1 MKNYTFKQDV
11 EVKDKPSEST
21 STLVGAYSAGE
32 VVPVDIEDGGWAHTP
47 IGWVYMYDNSEGNG
61 ELVME
66 PANPGDAV
74 TVPPEEAASGGA
86 TTPNN
91 PEDKSESSDNG
102 NDIVTASNYNTGNSF
117 FDTILKAVGLGGIF
131 GKGKSSGGM
140 DLKVSSIRGIF
151 GCPYQFMPEVDPREN
166 FDDGINN
173 KPGVIYLDRIISR
186 IPLLI
191 MVPGEPVFLPDGNN
205 AEKKFFLNLLNGA
218 GTEGNSAA
226 KSMEETLTNKP
237 IKYYGLKPSWDKYYL
252 DYVDPMLSAVATF
265 MDLRNV
271 QYFEDELGSWS
282 WQNNLPNELNAFS
295 AYRGGVAFYLN
306 ADSSFSEGFNNS
318 SAPSALLSKLNS
330 LSDIG
335 REINFIMGSKGEGTA
350 LGAIHDWGKSIGASP
365 DETTKQMQMRTEGL
379 LGSLASGISTTVVQ
393 GGKLMF
399 PEIWSDSSYSR
410 DYNIN
415 IKLVS
420 PDNDDYSIF
429 LNILAPLVHIIALTA
444 PHNVDVNGYIS
455 PFIVRVFY
463 KGVFSC
469 PMGLIQSVS
478 FTKGGEG
485 NWSQSGLPTVVDVSI
500 SIKELYSTMSIGQSK
515 IGMEVN
521 TSQMDY
527 LANLCGINIM
537 EPDLRRQF
545 YLWNTLHGPE
555 SIIREIKGLDDRLIN
570 QVTYALQSTFRF

>member
-1 MKNYTFKQDV
+1 MKTYILKKDV
-11 EVKDKPSEST
+11 EVKSKPSEDE
-21 STLVGAYSAGE
+21 STLVGAYGSGQ
-32 VVPVDIEDGGWAHTP
+32 PVKVDLESGGWAYTSSP
-47 IGWVYMYDNSEGNG
+47 IDGWFYMYDNSTGGNSSLIV
-61 ELVME
+61 ELS
-66 PANPGDAV
+66 PGDAV
-74 TVPPEEAASGGA
+74 NVPPEEASNGGA

-91 PEDKSESSDNG
+91 PEDKSVNDNG
-102 NDIVTASNYNTGNSF
+102 NEIVNANNYNTENSKF
-117 FDTILKAVGLGGIF
+117 ETFMKSIGLGSLF
-131 GKGKSSGGM
+131 NDDNSGM

-151 GCPYQFMPEVDPREN
+151 GCPYQFMPEVDPREYFN
-166 FDDGINN
+166 DTVND
-173 KPGVIYLDRIISR
+173 KPGVIYLDKIISR

-191 MVPGEPVFLPDGNN
+191 MVPGEPVFLPDGSDD
-205 AEKKFFLNLLNGA
+205 EKRFFLDLLNGA
-218 GTEGNSAA
+218 DTSSSAG
-226 KSMEETLTNKP
+226 KTMEETLTSKP
-237 IKYYGLKPSWDKYYL
+237 IKYYGLKPMWDKYYREF
-252 DYVDPMLSAVATF
+252 VDPMLNAVATF
-265 MDLRNV
+265 MNLRDV
-271 QYFEDELGSWS
+271 PYFGSDLGSWS
-282 WQNNLPNELNAFS
+282 WENNLPNELNIFS

-306 ADSSFSEGFNNS
+306 AESSFSEGFNNS
-318 SAPSALLSKLNS
+318 STPSALLSKVNS

-335 REINFIMGSKGEGTA
+335 REINFIMGSRGEGTTM
-350 LGAIHDWGKSIGASP
+350 GKIHDIGKDIGATAG
-365 DETTKQMQMRTEGL
+365 ETTQKMMPEGL
-379 LGSLASGISTTVVQ
+379 LGALASGISSTVIQ

-410 DYNIN
+410 DYSIN
-415 IKLVS
+415 LKLVS

-429 LNILAPLVHIIALTA
+429 LNILAPLVHIIALVA

-500 SIKELYSTMSIGQSK
+500 SIKELYSTMSIGQSGT
-515 IGMEVN
+515 GMEVN

-545 YLWNTLHGPE
+545 YLWNTLHGPD
-555 SIIREIKGLDDRLIN
+555 SIIRQIKGLDDRLIREA
-570 QVTYALQSTFRF
+570 TYQFQRIFSF

>member
-1 MKNYTFKQDV
+1 MKTYILKKDV
-11 EVKDKPSEST
+11 EVKTKPSEDEGDF
-21 STLVGAYSAGE
+21 VGDYESGQS
-32 VVPVDIEDGGWAHTP
+32 VNVDFESGGWAYTVAP
-47 IGWVYMYDNSEGNG
+47 LNGWFYMYDNNTGGNSS
-61 ELVME
+61 LIVDTI
-66 PANPGDAV
+66 PGDAV
-74 TVPPEEAASGGA
+74 NVPPDEASNGGA
-86 TTPNN
+86 TNPNN
-91 PEDKSESSDNG
+91 PEDRSPDNNG
-102 NDIVTASNYNTGNSF
+102 NDVVTASNYNTDNSR
-117 FDTILKAVGLGGIF
+117 FDTFMKSIGLGALF
-131 GKGKSSGGM
+131 EDENSGM

-151 GCPYQFMPEVDPREN
+151 GCPYQFMPEVDPREH
-166 FDDGINN
+166 FDDMVND
-173 KPGVIYLDRIISR
+173 KPGVIYLDKIISR

-191 MVPGEPVFLPDGNN
+191 MVPGEPVFLPDGSD
-205 AEKKFFLNLLNGA
+205 AEKRFFLDLLNGA
-218 GTEGNSAA
+218 DTSSSAG
-226 KSMEETLTNKP
+226 KSMEETLTSKP
-237 IKYYGLKPSWDKYYL
+237 IKYYGLKPMWDKYYR
-252 DYVDPMLSAVATF
+252 DFVDPMLSAVATF
-265 MDLRNV
+265 MNLRDVPYFGEDLGGWAW
-271 QYFEDELGSWS
+271 E
-282 WQNNLPNELNAFS
+282 NNLPNELNIFS

-318 SAPSALLSKLNS
+318 SAPSALLSKVNS

-335 REINFIMGSKGEGTA
+335 REINFIMGSRGEGTA
-350 LGAIHDWGKSIGASP
+350 MGKIHDIGKDIGASAG
-365 DETTKQMQMRTEGL
+365 ETTQKMMPEGL
-379 LGSLASGISTTVVQ
+379 LGALASGISSTVIQ

-429 LNILAPLVHIIALTA
+429 LNILAPLIHIIALVA

-500 SIKELYSTMSIGQSK
+500 SVKELYSTMSIGQSST
-515 IGMEVN
+515 GMEVN

-555 SIIREIKGLDDRLIN
+555 SVIRQIKGLDDRLIREA
-570 QVTYALQSTFRF
+570 TYKFQSIFSL

>member
-1 MKNYTFKQDV
+1 MKTYILKKDV
-11 EVKDKPSEST
+11 EVKSKPSEDE
-21 STLVGAYSAGE
+21 STLVGAYGSGK
-32 VVPVDIEDGGWAHTP
+32 PVKVDLESGGWAYTSSP
-47 IGWVYMYDNSEGNG
+47 IDGWFYMYDNSTGGNSSLIV
-61 ELVME
+61 ELS
-66 PANPGDAV
+66 PGDAV
-74 TVPPEEAASGGA
+74 NVPPEEASNGGA

-91 PEDKSESSDNG
+91 PEDKSVNDNG
-102 NDIVTASNYNTGNSF
+102 NEIVNANNYNTENSKF
-117 FDTILKAVGLGGIF
+117 ETFMKSIGLGSLF
-131 GKGKSSGGM
+131 NDDNSGM

-151 GCPYQFMPEVDPREN
+151 GCPYQFMPEVDPREYFN
-166 FDDGINN
+166 DTVND
-173 KPGVIYLDRIISR
+173 KPGVIYLDKIISR

-191 MVPGEPVFLPDGNN
+191 MVPGEPVFLPDGSDD
-205 AEKKFFLNLLNGA
+205 EKRFFLDLLNGA
-218 GTEGNSAA
+218 DTSSSAG
-226 KSMEETLTNKP
+226 KTMEETLTSKP
-237 IKYYGLKPSWDKYYL
+237 IKYYGLKPMWDKYYR
-252 DYVDPMLSAVATF
+252 DFVDPMLNAVATF
-265 MDLRNV
+265 MNLRDV
-271 QYFEDELGSWS
+271 PYFGSDLGSWS
-282 WQNNLPNELNAFS
+282 WENNLPNELNIFS

-306 ADSSFSEGFNNS
+306 AESSFSEGFNNS
-318 SAPSALLSKLNS
+318 STPSALLSKVNS

-335 REINFIMGSKGEGTA
+335 REINFIMGSRGEGTTM
-350 LGAIHDWGKSIGASP
+350 GKIHDIGKDIGASAG
-365 DETTKQMQMRTEGL
+365 ETTQKMMPEGL
-379 LGSLASGISTTVVQ
+379 LGALASGISSTVIQ

-429 LNILAPLVHIIALTA
+429 LNILVPLVHIISLVA

-500 SIKELYSTMSIGQSK
+500 SIKELYSTMSIGKSGT
-515 IGMEVN
+515 GMEVN

-545 YLWNTLHGPE
+545 YLWNTLHGPD
-555 SIIREIKGLDDRLIN
+555 SIIRQIKGLDDRLIREA
-570 QVTYALQSTFRF
+570 TYQFQRIFSF

>member
-1 MKNYTFKQDV
+1 MKTYVLKKDV
-11 EVKDKPSEST
+11 EVKTKPSEDEGDF
-21 STLVGAYSAGE
+21 VGDYESGQS
-32 VVPVDIEDGGWAHTP
+32 VNVDFESGGWAYTVAP
-47 IGWVYMYDNSEGNG
+47 LNGWFYMYDNNTGGNSSLIV
-61 ELVME
+61 ETI
-66 PANPGDAV
+66 PGDAV
-74 TVPPEEAASGGA
+74 NVPPDEASNGGA
-86 TTPNN
+86 TNPNN
-91 PEDKSESSDNG
+91 PEDRSPDNNG
-102 NDIVTASNYNTGNSF
+102 NDVVTASNYNTDNSR
-117 FDTILKAVGLGGIF
+117 FDTFMKSIGLGALF
-131 GKGKSSGGM
+131 EDDNSGM
-140 DLKVSSIRGIF
+140 ELKVSSIRGIF
-151 GCPYQFMPEVDPREN
+151 GCPYQFMPEVDPREH
-166 FDDGINN
+166 FDDMVND
-173 KPGVIYLDRIISR
+173 KPGVIYLDKIISR

-191 MVPGEPVFLPDGNN
+191 MVPGEPVFLPDGSD
-205 AEKKFFLNLLNGA
+205 AEKRFFLDLLNGA
-218 GTEGNSAA
+218 DTSSSAG
-226 KSMEETLTNKP
+226 KSMEETLTSKP
-237 IKYYGLKPSWDKYYL
+237 IKYYGLKPMWDKYYR
-252 DYVDPMLSAVATF
+252 DFVDPMLSAVATF
-265 MDLRNV
+265 MNLRDVPYFGEDLGGWAW
-271 QYFEDELGSWS
+271 E
-282 WQNNLPNELNAFS
+282 NNLPNELNAFS

-318 SAPSALLSKLNS
+318 SAPSALLSKVNS

-335 REINFIMGSKGEGTA
+335 REINFIMGSRGEGTA
-350 LGAIHDWGKSIGASP
+350 MGKIHDIGKDIGASAG
-365 DETTKQMQMRTEGL
+365 ETTQKMMPEGL
-379 LGSLASGISTTVVQ
+379 LGSLASGISSTVIQ

-429 LNILAPLVHIIALTA
+429 LNILAPLIHIIALVA

-500 SIKELYSTMSIGQSK
+500 SIKELYSTMSIGQSST
-515 IGMEVN
+515 GMEVN

-555 SIIREIKGLDDRLIN
+555 SVIRQIKGLDDRLIREA
-570 QVTYALQSTFRF
+570 TYKFQSIFSL

>member
-1 MKNYTFKQDV
+1 MKTYILKKDV
-11 EVKDKPSEST
+11 EVKSKPSEDEGT
-21 STLVGAYSAGE
+21 FVGAYGSGQS
-32 VVPVDIEDGGWAHTP
+32 VNVDLESGGWAYTVAP
-47 IGWVYMYDNSEGNG
+47 LNGWFYMYDNNTGGNSS
-61 ELVME
+61 LIVDTV
-66 PANPGDAV
+66 PGDAV
-74 TVPPEEAASGGA
+74 NVPPDEASNGGA
-86 TTPNN
+86 TNPNN
-91 PEDKSESSDNG
+91 PEDRSPDNNG
-102 NDIVTASNYNTGNSF
+102 NDVVTANNYNTENSR
-117 FDTILKAVGLGGIF
+117 FDTFMKSIGLGALF
-131 GKGKSSGGM
+131 EDDNAGM

-151 GCPYQFMPEVDPREN
+151 GCPYQFMPEVDPREH
-166 FDDGINN
+166 FDDMVND
-173 KPGVIYLDRIISR
+173 KPGVIYLDKIISR

-191 MVPGEPVFLPDGNN
+191 MVPGEPVFLPDGSD
-205 AEKKFFLNLLNGA
+205 AEKRFFLDLLNGA
-218 GTEGNSAA
+218 DTSSSAG
-226 KSMEETLTNKP
+226 KSMEETLTSKP
-237 IKYYGLKPSWDKYYL
+237 IKYYGLKPMWDKYYR
-252 DYVDPMLSAVATF
+252 DFVDPMLSAVATF
-265 MDLRNV
+265 MNLRDVPYFGEDLGGWAW
-271 QYFEDELGSWS
+271 E
-282 WQNNLPNELNAFS
+282 NNLPNELNIFS

-318 SAPSALLSKLNS
+318 SAPSALLSKVNS

-335 REINFIMGSKGEGTA
+335 REINFIMGSRGEGTA
-350 LGAIHDWGKSIGASP
+350 MGKIHDIGKDIGASAG
-365 DETTKQMQMRTEGL
+365 ETTQKMMPEGL
-379 LGSLASGISTTVVQ
+379 LGSLASGISSTVIQ

-429 LNILAPLVHIIALTA
+429 LNILVPLVHIISLVA

-500 SIKELYSTMSIGQSK
+500 SVKELYSTMSIGQSST
-515 IGMEVN
+515 GMEVN

-555 SIIREIKGLDDRLIN
+555 SIIRQIKGLDDRLIREA
-570 QVTYALQSTFRF
+570 TYKFQRIFSL

>member
-1 MKNYTFKQDV
+1 MKTYVLNETVTIK
-11 EVKDKPSEST
+11 KIPSETDDSF
-21 STLVGAYSAGE
+21 LGIYKAGDT
-32 VVPVDIEDGGWAHTP
+32 VTVDYEDGGWAYTSSP
-47 IGWVYMYDNSEGNG
+47 VSGFFYMYDNKTGGNKK
-61 ELVME
+61 VVVD
-66 PANPGDAV
+66 ASPGDAIA
-74 TVPPEEAASGGA
+74 VPPEEAANGGA

-91 PEDKSESSDNG
+91 PEDKSKDGDILDTIFESG
-102 NDIVTASNYNTGNSF
+102 NDAFKSIL
-117 FDTILKAVGLGGIF
+117 DTLKSGWSKISEYLNQ
-131 GKGKSSGGM
+131 SSGPS
-140 DLKVSSIRGIF
+140 LKISSIRGIF
-151 GCPYQFMPEVDPREN
+151 GCPYQFLPEVDPRPD
-166 FDDGINN
+166 FDDSVND
-173 KPGVIYLDRIISR
+173 KPGVIYLDRIIAR

-191 MVPGEPVFLPDGNN
+191 VVPGEPVFLPDGSD
-205 AEKKFFLNLLNGA
+205 AEKRFFLDLLNGA
-218 GTEGNSAA
+218 DTSRNSAGQT
-226 KSMEETLTNKP
+226 MEEALTSKP
-237 IKYYGLKPSWDKYYL
+237 IKYYGLKPSWAKYYR

-265 MDLRNV
+265 MNLRNV
-271 QYFEDELGSWS
+271 KYFDNDLGAWS
-282 WQNNLPNELNAFS
+282 WENNIPEEINSFT

-306 ADSSFSEGFNNS
+306 ADSSFSEGFNNA
-318 SAPSALLSKLNS
+318 SAPSALLSKVNS

-335 REINFIMGSKGEGTA
+335 REINFIMGSRGEGTA
-350 LGAIHDWGKSIGASP
+350 FGKIHDLTKSGIGTIGDATNAMMP
-365 DETTKQMQMRTEGL
+365 DGL
-379 LGSLASGISTTVVQ
+379 LGSLASGISSTVIQ

-415 IKLVS
+415 LKLVS

-429 LNILAPLVHIIALTA
+429 LNILVPLIHIVALVA

-500 SIKELYSTMSIGQSK
+500 SIKELYSTMSIGESGT
-515 IGMEVN
+515 GMETN

-555 SIIREIKGLDDRLIN
+555 SIIRQIKGLDDRLIN
-570 QVTYALQSTFRF
+570 EVTYRYQRLFGRM

>member
-1 MKNYTFKQDV
+1 MKTYILNQDV
-11 EVKDKPSEST
+11 ELKNKPSESEG
-21 STLVGAYSAGE
+21 TLAGAYSSGQTIN
-32 VVPVDIEDGGWAHTP
+32 VDIEAGGWGYTSSP
-47 IGWVYMYDNSEGNG
+47 IAGWFYMYNNKTGGNKK
-61 ELVME
+61 LVVD
-66 PANPGDAV
+66 AVPGDAV
-74 TVPPEEAASGGA
+74 NVPSEEAANGGA
-86 TTPNN
+86 TNPNN
-91 PEDKSESSDNG
+91 PEDKSKNDNG
-102 NDIVTASNYNTGNSF
+102 NDIVNASNYKTGSSTF
-117 FDTILKAVGLGGIF
+117 ELFMKSIGLGALVSDD
-131 GKGKSSGGM
+131 SSGM

-151 GCPYQFMPEVDPREN
+151 GCPYQFMPEVDPREH
-166 FDDGINN
+166 FDDMVND
-173 KPGVIYLDRIISR
+173 KPGVIYLDKIISR

-191 MVPGEPVFLPDGNN
+191 MVPGEPVFLPDGSDD
-205 AEKKFFLNLLNGA
+205 EKRFFLDLLNGA
-218 GTEGNSAA
+218 DTTRNSAGQT
-226 KSMEETLTNKP
+226 MEEALTSKP
-237 IKYYGLKPSWDKYYL
+237 IKYYGLKPMWDKYYRE
-252 DYVDPMLSAVATF
+252 YVDPMLNAVATF
-265 MDLRNV
+265 MNLRDV
-271 QYFEDELGSWS
+271 QYFENTLGDWS
-282 WQNNLPNELNAFS
+282 WENNLPDELNAFS

-318 SAPSALLSKLNS
+318 SAPSALLSKVNS

-335 REINFIMGSKGEGTA
+335 REINFIMGSRGEGTA
-350 LGAIHDWGKSIGASP
+350 MGKIHDMGKDIGAAAG
-365 DETTKQMQMRTEGL
+365 ETTQKMMPEGL
-379 LGSLASGISTTVVQ
+379 LGSLASGISSTVIQ

-415 IKLVS
+415 LKLVS

-429 LNILAPLVHIIALTA
+429 LNILAPLVHIIALVA

-500 SIKELYSTMSIGQSK
+500 SIKELYSTMSIGQSGT
-515 IGMEVN
+515 GMEVN

-545 YLWNTLHGPE
+545 YLWNTLHGPD
-555 SIIREIKGLDDRLIN
+555 SIIRQIKGLDDRLIREA
-570 QVTYALQSTFRF
+570 TYRFQRIFSL

>member
-1 MKNYTFKQDV
+1 MKTYILKKDV
-11 EVKDKPSEST
+11 EVKSKPSEDE
-21 STLVGAYSAGE
+21 STLVGAYGSGQ
-32 VVPVDIEDGGWAHTP
+32 PVKVDLESGGWAYTSSP
-47 IGWVYMYDNSEGNG
+47 IDGWFYMYDNSTGGNSSLIV
-61 ELVME
+61 ELS
-66 PANPGDAV
+66 PGDAV
-74 TVPPEEAASGGA
+74 NVPPEEASNGGA
-86 TTPNN
+86 TTTNN
-91 PEDKSESSDNG
+91 PEDKSVNDNG
-102 NDIVTASNYNTGNSF
+102 NEIVNANNYNTENSKF
-117 FDTILKAVGLGGIF
+117 ETFMKSIGLGSLF
-131 GKGKSSGGM
+131 NDDNSGM

-151 GCPYQFMPEVDPREN
+151 GCPYQFMPEVDPREYFN
-166 FDDGINN
+166 DTVND
-173 KPGVIYLDRIISR
+173 KPGVIYLDKIISR

-191 MVPGEPVFLPDGNN
+191 FVPGEPVFLPDGSDD
-205 AEKKFFLNLLNGA
+205 EKRFFLDLLNGA
-218 GTEGNSAA
+218 DTSSSAG
-226 KSMEETLTNKP
+226 KSMEETLTSKP
-237 IKYYGLKPSWDKYYL
+237 IKYYGLKPMWDKYYR
-252 DYVDPMLSAVATF
+252 DFVDPMLSAVATF
-265 MDLRNV
+265 MNLRDVPYFGEDLGGWAW
-271 QYFEDELGSWS
+271 E
-282 WQNNLPNELNAFS
+282 NNLPDELNIFS

-318 SAPSALLSKLNS
+318 SAPSALLSKVNS

-335 REINFIMGSKGEGTA
+335 REINFIMGSRGEGTA
-350 LGAIHDWGKSIGASP
+350 MGKIHDIGKDIGASAG
-365 DETTKQMQMRTEGL
+365 ETTQKMMPEGL
-379 LGSLASGISTTVVQ
+379 LGALASGISSTVIQ

-429 LNILAPLVHIIALTA
+429 LNILVPLVHIISLVA

-500 SIKELYSTMSIGQSK
+500 SIKELYSTMSIGQSGT
-515 IGMEVN
+515 GMEVN

-545 YLWNTLHGPE
+545 YLWNTLHGPD
-555 SIIREIKGLDDRLIN
+555 SVIRQIKSLDDRLIREA
-570 QVTYALQSTFRF
+570 TYQFQRIFSF

>member
-1 MKNYTFKQDV
+1 MKNYVFKQDV

-21 STLVGAYSAGE
+21 STLVGAYSAGQA
-32 VVPVDIEDGGWAHTP
+32 VPVDIEDGGWAHTP
-47 IGWVYMYDNSEGNG
+47 TGWVYMYDNSEGNAK
-61 ELVME
+61 LVME
-66 PANPGDAV
+66 PVSPGDAV
-74 TVPPEEAASGGA
+74 TVPPEEAANGGA
-86 TTPNN
+86 TNPNN
-91 PEDKSESSDNG
+91 PEDKSKSYDNG
-102 NDIVTASNYNTGNSF
+102 NDIVTASNYNTGNTA
-117 FDTILKAVGLGGIF
+117 FDTFLKAIGLGGIF
-131 GKGKSSGGM
+131 GNDGSAGM

-151 GCPYQFMPEVDPREN
+151 GCPYQFMPEVDPRAN
-166 FDDGINN
+166 FDDNIND
-173 KPGVIYLDRIISR
+173 KPGVIYLDKIISR

-191 MVPGEPVFLPDGNN
+191 MVPGEPVFLPDGSD
-205 AEKKFFLNLLNGA
+205 AEKKFFLDLLNGA
-218 GTEGNSAA
+218 GTEGSSAGR
-226 KSMEETLTNKP
+226 SMEETLTNKP
-237 IKYYGLKPSWDKYYL
+237 IKYYGLKPMWDKYYR

-265 MDLRNV
+265 MNLRDV
-271 QYFEDELGSWS
+271 DYFGTVLHDWMWE
-282 WQNNLPNELNAFS
+282 NNLPNELNAFS

-335 REINFIMGSKGEGTA
+335 REINFIMGSRGEGTTM
-350 LGAIHDWGKSIGASP
+350 GKIHDMGKEIGASAG
-365 DETTKQMQMRTEGL
+365 ETTQKMMPEGL
-379 LGSLASGISTTVVQ
+379 LGSLASGISSTVIQ

-415 IKLVS
+415 LKLVS

-429 LNILAPLVHIIALTA
+429 LNILVPLVHIISLVA

-500 SIKELYSTMSIGQSK
+500 SIKELYSTMSIGQSGT
-515 IGMEVN
+515 GMEVN

-555 SIIREIKGLDDRLIN
+555 SIIREIKGLDDRLIREA
-570 QVTYALQSTFRF
+570 TYQFQRIFRL

>member
-1 MKNYTFKQDV
+1 MKTYVLKKDV
-11 EVKDKPSEST
+11 EVKTKPSEDEGDF
-21 STLVGAYSAGE
+21 VGDYESGQS
-32 VVPVDIEDGGWAHTP
+32 VNVDFESGGWAYTVAP
-47 IGWVYMYDNSEGNG
+47 LNGWFYMYDNNTGGNSS
-61 ELVME
+61 LIVDTI
-66 PANPGDAV
+66 PGDAV
-74 TVPPEEAASGGA
+74 NVPPDEASNGGA
-86 TTPNN
+86 TNPNN
-91 PEDKSESSDNG
+91 PEDRSTDNNG
-102 NDIVTASNYNTGNSF
+102 NDVVTASNYNTDNSR
-117 FDTILKAVGLGGIF
+117 FDTFMKSIGLGALF
-131 GKGKSSGGM
+131 EDDNAGM

-151 GCPYQFMPEVDPREN
+151 GCPYQFMPEVDPREH
-166 FDDGINN
+166 FDDMVND
-173 KPGVIYLDRIISR
+173 KLGVIYLDKIISR

-191 MVPGEPVFLPDGNN
+191 MVPGEPVFLPDGSD
-205 AEKKFFLNLLNGA
+205 AEKRFFLDLLNGA
-218 GTEGNSAA
+218 DTSSSAG
-226 KSMEETLTNKP
+226 KSMEETLTSKP
-237 IKYYGLKPSWDKYYL
+237 IKYYGLKPMWDKYYR
-252 DYVDPMLSAVATF
+252 DFVDPMLSAVATF
-265 MDLRNV
+265 MNLRDVPYFGEDLGGWTW
-271 QYFEDELGSWS
+271 E
-282 WQNNLPNELNAFS
+282 NNLPNELNSFS

-318 SAPSALLSKLNS
+318 SAPSALLSKVNS

-335 REINFIMGSKGEGTA
+335 REINFIMGSRGEGTA
-350 LGAIHDWGKSIGASP
+350 MGKIHDIGKDIGASAG
-365 DETTKQMQMRTEGL
+365 ETTQKMMPEGL
-379 LGSLASGISTTVVQ
+379 LGSLASGISSTVIQ

-429 LNILAPLVHIIALTA
+429 LNILAPLIHIIALVA

-500 SIKELYSTMSIGQSK
+500 SVKELYSTMSIGQSST
-515 IGMEVN
+515 GMEVN

-555 SIIREIKGLDDRLIN
+555 SVIRQIKGLDDRLIREA
-570 QVTYALQSTFRF
+570 TYKFQSIFSL

>member
-1 MKNYTFKQDV
+1 MKTYILKKDV
-11 EVKDKPSEST
+11 EVKSKPSEDE
-21 STLVGAYSAGE
+21 STLVGAYGSGQ
-32 VVPVDIEDGGWAHTP
+32 PVKVNLESGGWAYTSSP
-47 IGWVYMYDNSEGNG
+47 IDGWFYMYDNSTGGNSSLIV
-61 ELVME
+61 ELS
-66 PANPGDAV
+66 PGDAV
-74 TVPPEEAASGGA
+74 NVPPEEVSNGGA

-91 PEDKSESSDNG
+91 PEDKSVNDNG
-102 NDIVTASNYNTGNSF
+102 NEIVNASNYNTENSKF
-117 FDTILKAVGLGGIF
+117 ETFMKSIGLGSLF
-131 GKGKSSGGM
+131 NDDNAGM

-151 GCPYQFMPEVDPREN
+151 GCPYQFMPEVDPREYFN
-166 FDDGINN
+166 DTVND
-173 KPGVIYLDRIISR
+173 KPGVIYLDKIISR

-191 MVPGEPVFLPDGNN
+191 MVPGEPVFLPDGSDD
-205 AEKKFFLNLLNGA
+205 EKRFFLDLLNGA
-218 GTEGNSAA
+218 DTSSSAG
-226 KSMEETLTNKP
+226 KTMEETLTSKP
-237 IKYYGLKPSWDKYYL
+237 IKYYGLKPMWDKYYR
-252 DYVDPMLSAVATF
+252 DFVDPMLNAVATF
-265 MDLRNV
+265 MNLRDV
-271 QYFEDELGSWS
+271 PYFGSDLGSWS
-282 WQNNLPNELNAFS
+282 WENNLPNELNIFS

-306 ADSSFSEGFNNS
+306 AESSFSEGFNNS
-318 SAPSALLSKLNS
+318 STPSALLSKVNS

-335 REINFIMGSKGEGTA
+335 REINFIMGSRGEGTTM
-350 LGAIHDWGKSIGASP
+350 GKIHDIGKDIGASAG
-365 DETTKQMQMRTEGL
+365 ETTQKMMPEGL
-379 LGSLASGISTTVVQ
+379 LGALASGISSTVIQ

-410 DYNIN
+410 DYSIN
-415 IKLVS
+415 LKLVS

-429 LNILAPLVHIIALTA
+429 LNILAPLVHIIALVA

-500 SIKELYSTMSIGQSK
+500 SIKELYSTMSIGQSGT
-515 IGMEVN
+515 GMEVN

-545 YLWNTLHGPE
+545 YLWNTLHGPD
-555 SIIREIKGLDDRLIN
+555 SIIRQIKGLDDRLIREA
-570 QVTYALQSTFRF
+570 TYQFQRIFSF

>member
-1 MKNYTFKQDV
+1 MKTYILKKDV
-11 EVKDKPSEST
+11 EVKSKPSEDE
-21 STLVGAYSAGE
+21 STLVGAYGSGQ
-32 VVPVDIEDGGWAHTP
+32 PVKVDLESGGWAYTSSP
-47 IGWVYMYDNSEGNG
+47 IDGWFYMYDNSTGGNSSLIV
-61 ELVME
+61 ELS
-66 PANPGDAV
+66 PGDAV
-74 TVPPEEAASGGA
+74 NVPPEEASNGGA

-91 PEDKSESSDNG
+91 PEDKSVNDNG
-102 NDIVTASNYNTGNSF
+102 NEIVNANNYNTENSKF
-117 FDTILKAVGLGGIF
+117 ETFMKSIGLGSLF
-131 GKGKSSGGM
+131 NDDNSGM

-151 GCPYQFMPEVDPREN
+151 GCPYQFMPEVDPREYFN
-166 FDDGINN
+166 DTVND
-173 KPGVIYLDRIISR
+173 KPGVIYLDKIISR

-191 MVPGEPVFLPDGNN
+191 MVPGEPVFLPDGSDD
-205 AEKKFFLNLLNGA
+205 EKRFFLDLLNGA
-218 GTEGNSAA
+218 DTSSSAG
-226 KSMEETLTNKP
+226 KTMEETLTSKP
-237 IKYYGLKPSWDKYYL
+237 IKYYGLKPMWDKYYR
-252 DYVDPMLSAVATF
+252 DFVDPMLNAVATF
-265 MDLRNV
+265 MNLRDV
-271 QYFEDELGSWS
+271 PYFGSDLGSWS
-282 WQNNLPNELNAFS
+282 WENNLPNELNIFS

-306 ADSSFSEGFNNS
+306 AESSFSEGFNNS
-318 SAPSALLSKLNS
+318 STPSALLSKVNS

-335 REINFIMGSKGEGTA
+335 REINFIMGSRGEGTTM
-350 LGAIHDWGKSIGASP
+350 GKIHDIGKDIGATAG
-365 DETTKQMQMRTEGL
+365 ETTQKMMPEGL
-379 LGSLASGISTTVVQ
+379 LGALASGISSTVIQ

-410 DYNIN
+410 DYSIN
-415 IKLVS
+415 LKLVS

-429 LNILAPLVHIIALTA
+429 LNILAPLVHIIALVA

-500 SIKELYSTMSIGQSK
+500 SIKELYSTMSIGQSGT
-515 IGMEVN
+515 GMEVN

-545 YLWNTLHGPE
+545 YLWNTLHGPD
-555 SIIREIKGLDDRLIN
+555 SIIRQIKGLDDRLIREA
-570 QVTYALQSTFRF
+570 TYQFQRIFSF

>member
-1 MKNYTFKQDV
+1 MKTYILKKDV
-11 EVKDKPSEST
+11 EVKSKPSEDE
-21 STLVGAYSAGE
+21 STLVGAYGSGQ
-32 VVPVDIEDGGWAHTP
+32 PVKVDLESGGWAYTSSP
-47 IGWVYMYDNSEGNG
+47 IDGWFYMYDNSSGGNSSLIV
-61 ELVME
+61 ELS
-66 PANPGDAV
+66 PGDAV
-74 TVPPEEAASGGA
+74 NVPPDEASNGGA

-91 PEDKSESSDNG
+91 PEDKSVNDNG
-102 NDIVTASNYNTGNSF
+102 NEIVNASNYNTENSKF
-117 FDTILKAVGLGGIF
+117 ETFMKSIGLGSLF
-131 GKGKSSGGM
+131 NDDNSGM

-151 GCPYQFMPEVDPREN
+151 GCPYQFMPEVDPREYFN
-166 FDDGINN
+166 DTVND
-173 KPGVIYLDRIISR
+173 KPGVIYLDKIISR

-191 MVPGEPVFLPDGNN
+191 MVPGEPVFLPDGSDD
-205 AEKKFFLNLLNGA
+205 EKRFFLDLLNGA
-218 GTEGNSAA
+218 DTSSSAG
-226 KSMEETLTNKP
+226 KTMEETLTSKP
-237 IKYYGLKPSWDKYYL
+237 IKYYGLKPMWDKYYR
-252 DYVDPMLSAVATF
+252 DFVDPMLNAVATF
-265 MDLRNV
+265 MNLRDV
-271 QYFEDELGSWS
+271 PYFGSDLGSWS
-282 WQNNLPNELNAFS
+282 WENNLPNELNIFS

-306 ADSSFSEGFNNS
+306 AESSFSEGFNNS
-318 SAPSALLSKLNS
+318 STPSALLSKVNS

-335 REINFIMGSKGEGTA
+335 REINFIMGSRGEGTA
-350 LGAIHDWGKSIGASP
+350 MGKIHDIGKDIGASAG
-365 DETTKQMQMRTEGL
+365 ETTQKMMPEGL
-379 LGSLASGISTTVVQ
+379 LGALASGISSTVIQ

-410 DYNIN
+410 DYSIN
-415 IKLVS
+415 LKLVS

-429 LNILAPLVHIIALTA
+429 LNILAPLVHIIGLVA

-500 SIKELYSTMSIGQSK
+500 SIKELYSTMSIGQSGT
-515 IGMEVN
+515 GMEVN

-545 YLWNTLHGPE
+545 YLWNTLHGPD
-555 SIIREIKGLDDRLIN
+555 SIIRQIKGLDDRLIREA
-570 QVTYALQSTFRF
+570 TYQFQRIFSF

>member
-1 MKNYTFKQDV
+1 MKTYILKKDV
-11 EVKDKPSEST
+11 EVKNKPSEDE
-21 STLVGAYSAGE
+21 STLVGAYGSGQ
-32 VVPVDIEDGGWAHTP
+32 PVKVDLESVGWAHTSSP
-47 IGWVYMYDNSEGNG
+47 IDGWFYMYDNSTGGNSSLIV
-61 ELVME
+61 ELS
-66 PANPGDAV
+66 PGDAV
-74 TVPPEEAASGGA
+74 NVPPEEASNGGA

-91 PEDKSESSDNG
+91 PEDKSVNDNG
-102 NDIVTASNYNTGNSF
+102 NEIVNANNYNTENSKF
-117 FDTILKAVGLGGIF
+117 ETFMKSIGLGSLF
-131 GKGKSSGGM
+131 NDDNSGM

-151 GCPYQFMPEVDPREN
+151 GCPYQFMPEVDPREYFN
-166 FDDGINN
+166 DTVND
-173 KPGVIYLDRIISR
+173 KPGVIYLDKIISR

-191 MVPGEPVFLPDGNN
+191 MVPGEPVFLPDGSDD
-205 AEKKFFLNLLNGA
+205 EKRFFLDLLNGA
-218 GTEGNSAA
+218 DTSSSAG
-226 KSMEETLTNKP
+226 KTMEETLTSKP
-237 IKYYGLKPSWDKYYL
+237 IKYYGLKPMWDKYYR
-252 DYVDPMLSAVATF
+252 DFVDPMLNAVATF
-265 MDLRNV
+265 MNLRDV
-271 QYFEDELGSWS
+271 PYFGSDLGSWS
-282 WQNNLPNELNAFS
+282 WENNLPNELNIFS

-306 ADSSFSEGFNNS
+306 AESSFSEGFNNS
-318 SAPSALLSKLNS
+318 STPSALLSKVNS

-335 REINFIMGSKGEGTA
+335 REINFIMGSRGEGTTM
-350 LGAIHDWGKSIGASP
+350 GKIHDIGKDIGASAG
-365 DETTKQMQMRTEGL
+365 ETTQKMMPEGL
-379 LGSLASGISTTVVQ
+379 LGALASGISSTVIQ

-410 DYNIN
+410 DYSIN
-415 IKLVS
+415 LKLVS

-429 LNILAPLVHIIALTA
+429 LNILAPLVHIIALVA

-500 SIKELYSTMSIGQSK
+500 SIKELYSTMSIGQSGT
-515 IGMEVN
+515 GMEVN

-545 YLWNTLHGPE
+545 YLWNTLHGPD
-555 SIIREIKGLDDRLIN
+555 SIIRQIKGLDDRLIREA
-570 QVTYALQSTFRF
+570 TYQFQRIFSF

>member
-1 MKNYTFKQDV
+1 MKTYILKKDV
-11 EVKDKPSEST
+11 EVKNKPSEDE
-21 STLVGAYSAGE
+21 STLVGAYGSGQ
-32 VVPVDIEDGGWAHTP
+32 PVKVDLESGGWAYTSSP
-47 IGWVYMYDNSEGNG
+47 IDGWFYMYDNSTGGNSSLIV
-61 ELVME
+61 ELS
-66 PANPGDAV
+66 PGDAV
-74 TVPPEEAASGGA
+74 NVPPEEASNGGA

-91 PEDKSESSDNG
+91 PEDKSVNDNG
-102 NDIVTASNYNTGNSF
+102 NEIVNANNYNTENSKF
-117 FDTILKAVGLGGIF
+117 ETFMKSIGLGSLF
-131 GKGKSSGGM
+131 NDDNSGM

-151 GCPYQFMPEVDPREN
+151 GCPYQFMPEVDPREYFN
-166 FDDGINN
+166 DTVND
-173 KPGVIYLDRIISR
+173 KPGVIYLDKIISR

-191 MVPGEPVFLPDGNN
+191 MVPGEPVFLPDGSDD
-205 AEKKFFLNLLNGA
+205 EKRFFLDLLNGA
-218 GTEGNSAA
+218 DTSSSAG
-226 KSMEETLTNKP
+226 KSMEETLTSKP
-237 IKYYGLKPSWDKYYL
+237 IKYYGLKPMWDKYYR
-252 DYVDPMLSAVATF
+252 DFVDPMLSAVATF
-265 MDLRNV
+265 MNLRDV
-271 QYFEDELGSWS
+271 PYFGSDLGSWS
-282 WQNNLPNELNAFS
+282 WENNLPNELNIFS

-306 ADSSFSEGFNNS
+306 AESSFSEGFNNS
-318 SAPSALLSKLNS
+318 SAPSALLSKVNS

-335 REINFIMGSKGEGTA
+335 REINFIMGSRGEGTA
-350 LGAIHDWGKSIGASP
+350 MGKIHDIGKDIGASAG
-365 DETTKQMQMRTEGL
+365 ETTQKMMPEGL
-379 LGSLASGISTTVVQ
+379 LGALASGISSTVIQ

-429 LNILAPLVHIIALTA
+429 LNILVPLVHIISLVA

-500 SIKELYSTMSIGQSK
+500 SIKELYSTMSIGKSGT
-515 IGMEVN
+515 GMEVN

-555 SIIREIKGLDDRLIN
+555 SVIRQIKGLDDRLIREA
-570 QVTYALQSTFRF
+570 TYQFQRIFSL

>member
-1 MKNYTFKQDV
+1 MKTYVLKKDV
-11 EVKDKPSEST
+11 EVKSKPSEDEGT
-21 STLVGAYSAGE
+21 FVGAYGSGQS
-32 VVPVDIEDGGWAHTP
+32 VNVDLESGGWAYTVAP
-47 IGWVYMYDNSEGNG
+47 LNGWFYMYDNNTGGNSS
-61 ELVME
+61 LVVDTI
-66 PANPGDAV
+66 PGDAV
-74 TVPPEEAASGGA
+74 NVPPDEASNGGA

-91 PEDKSESSDNG
+91 PEDRSADNNG
-102 NDIVTASNYNTGNSF
+102 NDVVTASNYNTDNSR
-117 FDTILKAVGLGGIF
+117 FDTFMRSIGLGALF
-131 GKGKSSGGM
+131 EDDKSGM

-151 GCPYQFMPEVDPREN
+151 GCPYQFMPEVDPREH
-166 FDDGINN
+166 FDDMVND
-173 KPGVIYLDRIISR
+173 KPGVIYLDKIISR

-191 MVPGEPVFLPDGNN
+191 FVPGEPVFLPDGSDD
-205 AEKKFFLNLLNGA
+205 EKRFFLDLLNGA
-218 GTEGNSAA
+218 DTSSSAG
-226 KSMEETLTNKP
+226 KSMEETLTSKP
-237 IKYYGLKPSWDKYYL
+237 IKYYGLKPMWDKYYR
-252 DYVDPMLSAVATF
+252 DFVDPMLSAVATF
-265 MDLRNV
+265 MNLRDVPYFGEDLGGWAW
-271 QYFEDELGSWS
+271 E
-282 WQNNLPNELNAFS
+282 NNLPDELNIFS

-318 SAPSALLSKLNS
+318 SAPSALLSKVNS

-335 REINFIMGSKGEGTA
+335 REINFIMGSRGEGTA
-350 LGAIHDWGKSIGASP
+350 MGKIHDIGKDIGASAG
-365 DETTKQMQMRTEGL
+365 ETTQKMMPEGL
-379 LGSLASGISTTVVQ
+379 LGALASGISSTVIQ

-429 LNILAPLVHIIALTA
+429 LNILVPLVHIISLVA

-500 SIKELYSTMSIGQSK
+500 SVKELYSTMSIGQSST
-515 IGMEVN
+515 GMEVN

-555 SIIREIKGLDDRLIN
+555 SVIRQIKGLDDRLIREA
-570 QVTYALQSTFRF
+570 TYQFQRIFSL

>member
-1 MKNYTFKQDV
+1 MKTYILKKDV
-11 EVKDKPSEST
+11 EVKSKPSEDE
-21 STLVGAYSAGE
+21 STLVGAYGSGQ
-32 VVPVDIEDGGWAHTP
+32 PVKVDLESGGWAYTSSP
-47 IGWVYMYDNSEGNG
+47 IDGWFYMYDNSTGGNSSLIV
-61 ELVME
+61 ELS
-66 PANPGDAV
+66 PGDAV
-74 TVPPEEAASGGA
+74 NVPLEEASNGGA

-91 PEDKSESSDNG
+91 PEDKSVNDNG
-102 NDIVTASNYNTGNSF
+102 NEIVNANNYNTENSKF
-117 FDTILKAVGLGGIF
+117 ETFMKSIGLGSLF
-131 GKGKSSGGM
+131 NDDNSGM

-151 GCPYQFMPEVDPREN
+151 GCPYQFMPEVDPREYFN
-166 FDDGINN
+166 DTVND
-173 KPGVIYLDRIISR
+173 KPGVIYLDKIISR

-191 MVPGEPVFLPDGNN
+191 MVPGEPVFLPDGSDD
-205 AEKKFFLNLLNGA
+205 EKRFFLDLLNGA
-218 GTEGNSAA
+218 DTSSSAG
-226 KSMEETLTNKP
+226 KTMEETLTSKP
-237 IKYYGLKPSWDKYYL
+237 IKYYGLKPMWDKYYR
-252 DYVDPMLSAVATF
+252 DFVDPMLNAVATF
-265 MDLRNV
+265 MNLRDV
-271 QYFEDELGSWS
+271 PYFGSDLGSWS
-282 WQNNLPNELNAFS
+282 WENNLPNELNIFS

-306 ADSSFSEGFNNS
+306 AESSFSEGFNNS
-318 SAPSALLSKLNS
+318 STPSALLSKVNS

-335 REINFIMGSKGEGTA
+335 REINFIMGSRGEGTTM
-350 LGAIHDWGKSIGASP
+350 GKIHDIGKDIGASAG
-365 DETTKQMQMRTEGL
+365 ETTQKMMPEGL
-379 LGSLASGISTTVVQ
+379 LGALASGISSTVIQ

-410 DYNIN
+410 DYSIN
-415 IKLVS
+415 LKLVS

-429 LNILAPLVHIIALTA
+429 LNILAPLVHIIALVA

-500 SIKELYSTMSIGQSK
+500 SIKELYSTMSIGQSGT
-515 IGMEVN
+515 GMEVN

-545 YLWNTLHGPE
+545 YLWNTLHGPD
-555 SIIREIKGLDDRLIN
+555 SIIRQIKGLDDRLIREA
-570 QVTYALQSTFRF
+570 TYQFQRIFSF

>member
-1 MKNYTFKQDV
+1 MKTYVLKKDV
-11 EVKDKPSEST
+11 EVKTKPSEDEGDF
-21 STLVGAYSAGE
+21 VGAYGSGQS
-32 VVPVDIEDGGWAHTP
+32 VNVDLESGGWAYTVAP
-47 IGWVYMYDNSEGNG
+47 LNGWFYMYDNNTGGNSSLIV
-61 ELVME
+61 ETI
-66 PANPGDAV
+66 PGDAV
-74 TVPPEEAASGGA
+74 NVPPDEASNGGA
-86 TTPNN
+86 TNPNN
-91 PEDKSESSDNG
+91 PEDRSPDNNG
-102 NDIVTASNYNTGNSF
+102 NDVVTASNYNTDNSR
-117 FDTILKAVGLGGIF
+117 FDTFMKSIGLGALF
-131 GKGKSSGGM
+131 EDNNAGM

-151 GCPYQFMPEVDPREN
+151 GCPYQFMPEVDPREH
-166 FDDGINN
+166 FDDMVND
-173 KPGVIYLDRIISR
+173 KPGVIYLDKIISR

-191 MVPGEPVFLPDGNN
+191 MVPGEPVFLPDGSD
-205 AEKKFFLNLLNGA
+205 AEKRFFLDLLNGA
-218 GTEGNSAA
+218 DTSSSAG
-226 KSMEETLTNKP
+226 KSMEETLTSKP
-237 IKYYGLKPSWDKYYL
+237 IKYYGLKPMWDKYYR
-252 DYVDPMLSAVATF
+252 DFVDPMLSAVATF
-265 MDLRNV
+265 MNLRDVPYFGEDLGGWAW
-271 QYFEDELGSWS
+271 E
-282 WQNNLPNELNAFS
+282 NNLPNELNTFS

-318 SAPSALLSKLNS
+318 SAPSALLSKVNS

-335 REINFIMGSKGEGTA
+335 REINFIMGSRGEGTA
-350 LGAIHDWGKSIGASP
+350 MGKIHDIGKDIGASAG
-365 DETTKQMQMRTEGL
+365 ETTQKMMPEGL
-379 LGSLASGISTTVVQ
+379 LGALASGISSTVIQ

-429 LNILAPLVHIIALTA
+429 LNILAPLIHIIALVA

-500 SIKELYSTMSIGQSK
+500 SVKELYSTMSIGQSST
-515 IGMEVN
+515 GMEVN

-555 SIIREIKGLDDRLIN
+555 SVIRQIKGLDDRLIREA
-570 QVTYALQSTFRF
+570 TYKFQSIFSL

>member
-1 MKNYTFKQDV
+1 MKTYILKKDV
-11 EVKDKPSEST
+11 EVKSKPSEDE
-21 STLVGAYSAGE
+21 STLVGAYGSGQ
-32 VVPVDIEDGGWAHTP
+32 PVKVDLESGGWAYTSSP
-47 IGWVYMYDNSEGNG
+47 INGWFYMYDNSTGGNSSLIV
-61 ELVME
+61 ELS
-66 PANPGDAV
+66 PGDAV
-74 TVPPEEAASGGA
+74 NVPPEKASNGGA

-91 PEDKSESSDNG
+91 PEDKSVNDNG
-102 NDIVTASNYNTGNSF
+102 NEIVNANNYNTENSKF
-117 FDTILKAVGLGGIF
+117 ETFMKSIGLGSLF
-131 GKGKSSGGM
+131 NDDNSGM

-151 GCPYQFMPEVDPREN
+151 GCPYQFMPEVDPREYFN
-166 FDDGINN
+166 DTVND
-173 KPGVIYLDRIISR
+173 KPGVIYLDKIISR

-191 MVPGEPVFLPDGNN
+191 MVPGEPVFLPDGSDD
-205 AEKKFFLNLLNGA
+205 EKRFFLDLLNGA
-218 GTEGNSAA
+218 DTSSSAG
-226 KSMEETLTNKP
+226 KTMEETLTSKP
-237 IKYYGLKPSWDKYYL
+237 IKYYGLKPMWDKYYR
-252 DYVDPMLSAVATF
+252 DFVDPMLNAVATF
-265 MDLRNV
+265 MNLRDV
-271 QYFEDELGSWS
+271 PYFGSDLGSWS
-282 WQNNLPNELNAFS
+282 WENNLPNELNIFS

-306 ADSSFSEGFNNS
+306 AESSFSEGFNNS
-318 SAPSALLSKLNS
+318 STPSALLSKVNS

-335 REINFIMGSKGEGTA
+335 REINFIMGSRGEGTA
-350 LGAIHDWGKSIGASP
+350 MGKIHDIGKDIGASAG
-365 DETTKQMQMRTEGL
+365 ETTQKMMPEGL
-379 LGSLASGISTTVVQ
+379 LGALASGISSTVIQ

-410 DYNIN
+410 DYSIN
-415 IKLVS
+415 LKLVS

-429 LNILAPLVHIIALTA
+429 LNILAPLVHIIALVA

-500 SIKELYSTMSIGQSK
+500 SIKELYSTMSIGQSGT
-515 IGMEVN
+515 GMEVN

-545 YLWNTLHGPE
+545 YLWNTLHGPD
-555 SIIREIKGLDDRLIN
+555 SIIRQIKGLDDRLIREA
-570 QVTYALQSTFRF
+570 TYQFQRIFSF

>member
-1 MKNYTFKQDV
+1 MKTYILKKDV
-11 EVKDKPSEST
+11 EVKSKPSEDE
-21 STLVGAYSAGE
+21 STLVGAYGSGQ
-32 VVPVDIEDGGWAHTP
+32 PVKVDLESGGWAYTSSP
-47 IGWVYMYDNSEGNG
+47 IDGWFYMYDNSTGGNSSLIV
-61 ELVME
+61 ELS
-66 PANPGDAV
+66 PGDAV
-74 TVPPEEAASGGA
+74 NVPPEEASNGGA

-91 PEDKSESSDNG
+91 PEDKSVNDNG
-102 NDIVTASNYNTGNSF
+102 NEIVNANNYNTENSKF
-117 FDTILKAVGLGGIF
+117 ETFMKSIGLGSLF
-131 GKGKSSGGM
+131 NDDNSGM

-151 GCPYQFMPEVDPREN
+151 GCPYQFMPEVDPREYFN
-166 FDDGINN
+166 DTVND
-173 KPGVIYLDRIISR
+173 KPGVIYLDKIISR

-191 MVPGEPVFLPDGNN
+191 MVPGEPVFLPDGSDD
-205 AEKKFFLNLLNGA
+205 EKRFFLDLLNGA
-218 GTEGNSAA
+218 DTSSSAG
-226 KSMEETLTNKP
+226 KTMEETLTSKP
-237 IKYYGLKPSWDKYYL
+237 IKYYGLKPMWDKYYR
-252 DYVDPMLSAVATF
+252 DFVDPMLNAVATF
-265 MDLRNV
+265 MNLRDV
-271 QYFEDELGSWS
+271 PYFGSDLGSWS
-282 WQNNLPNELNAFS
+282 WENNLPNELNIFS

-306 ADSSFSEGFNNS
+306 AESSFSEGFNNS
-318 SAPSALLSKLNS
+318 STPSALLSKVNS

-335 REINFIMGSKGEGTA
+335 REINFIMGSRGEGTTM
-350 LGAIHDWGKSIGASP
+350 GKIHDIGKDIGASAG
-365 DETTKQMQMRTEGL
+365 ETTQKMMPEGL
-379 LGSLASGISTTVVQ
+379 LGALASGISSTVIQ

-410 DYNIN
+410 DYSIN
-415 IKLVS
+415 LKLVS

-429 LNILAPLVHIIALTA
+429 LNILAPLVHIIALVA

-500 SIKELYSTMSIGQSK
+500 SIKELYSTMSIGQSGT
-515 IGMEVN
+515 GMEVN

-545 YLWNTLHGPE
+545 YLWNTLHGPD
-555 SIIREIKGLDDRLIN
+555 SIIRQIKGLDDRLIREA
-570 QVTYALQSTFRF
+570 TYQFQRIFSF

>member
-1 MKNYTFKQDV
+1 MKTYVLKKDV
-11 EVKDKPSEST
+11 EVKSKPSEDEGT
-21 STLVGAYSAGE
+21 FVGAYGSGQS
-32 VVPVDIEDGGWAHTP
+32 VNVDLESGGWAYTVAP
-47 IGWVYMYDNSEGNG
+47 LNGWFYMYDNNTGGNSS
-61 ELVME
+61 LVVDTI
-66 PANPGDAV
+66 PGDAV
-74 TVPPEEAASGGA
+74 NVPPNEASNGGA

-91 PEDKSESSDNG
+91 PEDRSADNNG
-102 NDIVTASNYNTGNSF
+102 NDVVTASNYNTDNSK
-117 FDTILKAVGLGGIF
+117 FDTFMRSIGLGSLF
-131 GKGKSSGGM
+131 EDDKSGM

-151 GCPYQFMPEVDPREN
+151 GCPYQFMPEVDPREH
-166 FDDGINN
+166 FDDMVND
-173 KPGVIYLDRIISR
+173 KPGVIYLDKIISR

-191 MVPGEPVFLPDGNN
+191 FVPGEPVFLPDGSDD
-205 AEKKFFLNLLNGA
+205 EKRFFLDLLNGA
-218 GTEGNSAA
+218 DTSSSAG
-226 KSMEETLTNKP
+226 KSMEETLTSKP
-237 IKYYGLKPSWDKYYL
+237 IKYYGLKPMWDKYYR
-252 DYVDPMLSAVATF
+252 DFVDPMLSAVATF
-265 MDLRNV
+265 MNLRDVPYFGEDLGGWAW
-271 QYFEDELGSWS
+271 E
-282 WQNNLPNELNAFS
+282 NNLPDELNIFS

-318 SAPSALLSKLNS
+318 SAPSALLSKVNS

-335 REINFIMGSKGEGTA
+335 REINFIMGSRGEGTA
-350 LGAIHDWGKSIGASP
+350 MGKIHDIGKDIGASAG
-365 DETTKQMQMRTEGL
+365 ETTQKMMPEGL
-379 LGSLASGISTTVVQ
+379 LGALASGISSTVIQ

-429 LNILAPLVHIIALTA
+429 LNILVPLVHIISLVA

-500 SIKELYSTMSIGQSK
+500 SVKELYSTMSIGQSST
-515 IGMEVN
+515 GMEVN

-555 SIIREIKGLDDRLIN
+555 SVIRQIKGLDDRLIREA
-570 QVTYALQSTFRF
+570 TYQFQRIFSL

>member
-1 MKNYTFKQDV
+1 MKTYVLNTDV
-11 EVKDKPSEST
+11 ELKAKPIESENVIGT
-21 STLVGAYSAGE
+21 YSSGQTVNVE
-32 VVPVDIEDGGWAHTP
+32 IENGGWAYTTSP
-47 IGWVYMYDNSEGNG
+47 ITGWFYMYNNKTGGNKKIVVDAG
-61 ELVME
+61 S
-66 PANPGDAV
+66 GDAV
-74 TVPPEEAASGGA
+74 KVPPEEVSNGGA
-86 TTPNN
+86 TEPNN
-91 PEDKSESSDNG
+91 PEDKSKDDNG
-102 NDIVTASNYNTGNSF
+102 NEIVTASNYDTGNSMF
-117 FDTILKAVGLGGIF
+117 ELFLKSIGLKALISDD
-131 GKGKSSGGM
+131 KSGM

-166 FDDGINN
+166 FDDMVDD
-173 KPGVIYLDRIISR
+173 KPGVIYLDKIISR

-191 MVPGEPVFLPDGNN
+191 MVPGEPVFLPDGTDD
-205 AEKKFFLNLLNGA
+205 EKRFFLDLLNGA
-218 GTEGNSAA
+218 DTTKNSAGQT
-226 KSMEETLTNKP
+226 MEEALTSKP
-237 IKYYGLKPSWDKYYL
+237 IKYYGLKPMWDKYYR
-252 DYVDPMLSAVATF
+252 DFVDPMLSAVATF
-265 MDLRNV
+265 MNLRNV
-271 QYFEDELGSWS
+271 DYFGDSLGTWS
-282 WQNNLPNELNAFS
+282 WENNLPDELNAFS

-318 SAPSALLSKLNS
+318 SAPSALLSKVNS

-335 REINFIMGSKGEGTA
+335 REINFIMGSRGEGTLMGKIHDVGKD
-350 LGAIHDWGKSIGASP
+350 LGAGAGEITQKMMP
-365 DETTKQMQMRTEGL
+365 EGL
-379 LGSLASGISTTVVQ
+379 LGSLASGISSTVIQ

-415 IKLVS
+415 LKLVS

-429 LNILAPLVHIIALTA
+429 LNILNPLVHIIAMVA

-469 PMGLIQSVS
+469 PMGMIQSVS

-500 SIKELYSTMSIGQSK
+500 SIKELYSTMSIGQSGT
-515 IGMEVN
+515 GMEVN

-555 SIIREIKGLDDRLIN
+555 SIIRQIKGLDDRLIN
-570 QVTYALQSTFRF
+570 EVTYRYQKLFGRI

>member
-1 MKNYTFKQDV
+1 MKTYVLNQDV
-11 EVKDKPSEST
+11 ELKSKPSEAEG
-21 STLVGAYSAGE
+21 TLSGAYSSGQTINVDME
-32 VVPVDIEDGGWAHTP
+32 VGGWGYTSSP
-47 IGWVYMYDNSEGNG
+47 IAGWFYMYDNKTGGNKK
-61 ELVME
+61 LVVD
-66 PANPGDAV
+66 AVPGDAV
-74 TVPPEEAASGGA
+74 NVPPEEAANGGA
-86 TTPNN
+86 TNPNN
-91 PEDKSESSDNG
+91 PEDKSKSDNG
-102 NDIVTASNYNTGNSF
+102 NDIVNASNYNTGNSL
-117 FDTILKAVGLGGIF
+117 FDTFLKSIGLGALISDD
-131 GKGKSSGGM
+131 SSGM

-151 GCPYQFMPEVDPREN
+151 GCPYQFMPEVDPREY
-166 FDDGINN
+166 FDDMIND
-173 KPGVIYLDRIISR
+173 KPGVIYLDKIISR

-191 MVPGEPVFLPDGNN
+191 MVPGEPVFLPDGTD
-205 AEKKFFLNLLNGA
+205 AEKKFFLDLLNGA
-218 GTEGNSAA
+218 DTTRNSAGQT
-226 KSMEETLTNKP
+226 MEEALTSKP
-237 IKYYGLKPSWDKYYL
+237 IKYYGLKPMWDKYYR
-252 DYVDPMLSAVATF
+252 DYVDPMLNAVAVF
-265 MDLRNV
+265 MNLKDV
-271 QYFEDELGSWS
+271 QYFENTLGSWS
-282 WQNNLPNELNAFS
+282 WENNLPDELNAFS

-318 SAPSALLSKLNS
+318 SAPSALLSKVNS

-335 REINFIMGSKGEGTA
+335 REINFIMGSRGEGTA
-350 LGAIHDWGKSIGASP
+350 MGKIHDMGKDLGATAG
-365 DETTKQMQMRTEGL
+365 ETTQKMMPEGL
-379 LGSLASGISTTVVQ
+379 LGSLASGISSTVIQ

-415 IKLVS
+415 LKLVS

-429 LNILAPLVHIIALTA
+429 LNILAPLVHIIALVA

-500 SIKELYSTMSIGQSK
+500 SIKELYSTMSIGQSGT
-515 IGMEVN
+515 GMEVN

-545 YLWNTLHGPE
+545 YLWNTLHGPD
-555 SIIREIKGLDDRLIN
+555 SIIRQIKDLDDRLIREA
-570 QVTYALQSTFRF
+570 TYQFQRIFRL

>member
-1 MKNYTFKQDV
+1 MKTYVLKKDV
-11 EVKDKPSEST
+11 EVKTKPSEDEGDF
-21 STLVGAYSAGE
+21 VGDYESGQS
-32 VVPVDIEDGGWAHTP
+32 VNVDFESGGWAYTVAP
-47 IGWVYMYDNSEGNG
+47 LNGWFYMYDNNTGGNSSLIV
-61 ELVME
+61 ETI
-66 PANPGDAV
+66 PGDAV
-74 TVPPEEAASGGA
+74 NVPPDEASNGGA
-86 TTPNN
+86 TNPNN
-91 PEDKSESSDNG
+91 PEDRSPDNNG
-102 NDIVTASNYNTGNSF
+102 NDVVTASNYNTDNSR
-117 FDTILKAVGLGGIF
+117 FDSFMKSIGLGALF
-131 GKGKSSGGM
+131 EDDNAGM

-151 GCPYQFMPEVDPREN
+151 GCPYQFMPEVDPREH
-166 FDDGINN
+166 FDDMVND
-173 KPGVIYLDRIISR
+173 KPGVIYLDKIISR

-191 MVPGEPVFLPDGNN
+191 MVPGEPVFLPDGSD
-205 AEKKFFLNLLNGA
+205 AEKRFFLDLLNGA
-218 GTEGNSAA
+218 DTSSSAG
-226 KSMEETLTNKP
+226 KTMEETLTSKP
-237 IKYYGLKPSWDKYYL
+237 IKYYGLKPMWDKYYR
-252 DYVDPMLSAVATF
+252 DFVDPMLSAVATF
-265 MDLRNV
+265 MNLRDVPYFGEDLGGWAW
-271 QYFEDELGSWS
+271 E
-282 WQNNLPNELNAFS
+282 NNLPNELNIFS

-318 SAPSALLSKLNS
+318 SAPSALLSKVNS

-335 REINFIMGSKGEGTA
+335 REINFIMGSRGEGTA
-350 LGAIHDWGKSIGASP
+350 MGKIHDIGKDIGASAG
-365 DETTKQMQMRTEGL
+365 ETTQKMMPEGL
-379 LGSLASGISTTVVQ
+379 LGSLASGISSTVIQ

-429 LNILAPLVHIIALTA
+429 LNILAPLIHIIALVA

-500 SIKELYSTMSIGQSK
+500 SVKELYSTMSIGQSST
-515 IGMEVN
+515 GMEVN

-555 SIIREIKGLDDRLIN
+555 SVIRQIKGLDDRLIREA
-570 QVTYALQSTFRF
+570 TYKFQSIFSL

>member
-1 MKNYTFKQDV
+1 MKTYVLKKDV
-11 EVKDKPSEST
+11 EVKTKPSEDKSAF
-21 STLVGAYSAGE
+21 VGTYSSGQSVNVYLE
-32 VVPVDIEDGGWAHTP
+32 SGGWAYTKTP
-47 IGWVYMYDNSEGNG
+47 LDGWFYMYDNKTRSNNS
-61 ELVME
+61 LIVNTI
-66 PANPGDAV
+66 PVNAINI
-74 TVPPEEAASGGA
+74 PPEKASNSG
-86 TTPNN
+86 TITPNN
-91 PEDKSESSDNG
+91 PKDRSADNNG
-102 NDIVTASNYNTGNSF
+102 NDVVTASNYNTGNSG
-117 FDTILKAVGLGGIF
+117 FDTFMRSIGLGAFIGNDN
-131 GKGKSSGGM
+131 SGM

-151 GCPYQFMPEVDPREN
+151 GCPYQFMPEVDPREH
-166 FDDGINN
+166 FDDIVND
-173 KPGVIYLDRIISR
+173 KPGVIYLDKIISR

-191 MVPGEPVFLPDGNN
+191 FVPGEPVFLPDGSD
-205 AEKKFFLNLLNGA
+205 AEKRFFLDLLNGSDTSSSA
-218 GTEGNSAA
+218 G
-226 KSMEETLTNKP
+226 KSMEETLTSKP
-237 IKYYGLKPSWDKYYL
+237 IKYYGLKPMWDKYYR
-252 DYVDPMLSAVATF
+252 DFVDPMLSAVATF
-265 MDLRNV
+265 MNLRDVPYFGNDL
-271 QYFEDELGSWS
+271 GGWS
-282 WQNNLPNELNAFS
+282 WENNLPNELNIFS

-318 SAPSALLSKLNS
+318 SAPSALLSKVNS

-335 REINFIMGSKGEGTA
+335 REINFIMGSRGEGTA
-350 LGAIHDWGKSIGASP
+350 MGKIHDIGKDIGASAG
-365 DETTKQMQMRTEGL
+365 ETTQKMMPEGL
-379 LGSLASGISTTVVQ
+379 LGSLASGISSTVIQ

-429 LNILAPLVHIIALTA
+429 LNILVPLVHIISLVA

-500 SIKELYSTMSIGQSK
+500 SVKELYSTMSIGQSGT
-515 IGMEVN
+515 GMEVN

-555 SIIREIKGLDDRLIN
+555 SIIRQIKGLDDRLIREA
-570 QVTYALQSTFRF
+570 TYQFQRIFSL